1 MKFSTKIRYGI
12 RTRLE
17 IALNEGNDGILQK
30 QIAKNQGL
38 SFKYLDQIISSL
50 KAADLISTVRGKKSG
65 YKLTRKA
72 SEITILDIH
81 NAFEPGIQIVDCLSE
96 HINCPVE
103 KRCAPRNLWKGLNEC
118 IENYLTHFTLEDL
131 KKDQLGMNSDKA
143 KEIKDH

>member
-1 MKFSTKIRYGI
+1 M
-12 RTRLE
+12 LE
-17 IALNEGNDGILQK
+17 IALNEENDGILQK

-96 HINCPVE
+96 HINCPEE

-118 IENYLTHFTLEDL
+118 IENYLRHFTLEHL
-131 KKDQLGMNSDKA
+131 KKDQLGINSGKSEET
-143 KEIKDH
+143 KEH